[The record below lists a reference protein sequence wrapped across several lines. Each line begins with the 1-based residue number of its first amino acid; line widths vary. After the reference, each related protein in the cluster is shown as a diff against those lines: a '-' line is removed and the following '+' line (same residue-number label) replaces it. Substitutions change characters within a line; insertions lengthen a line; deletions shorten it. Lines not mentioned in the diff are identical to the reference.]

1 MTREQ
6 VTEYL
11 TEATIPV
18 RIACYRPEAGLWI
31 VSLWEE
37 YETGQLSCATGVES
51 ALAGFLRADEQVA
64 VEVSENHPPYRG
76 VRGSGTASLRPDE
89 DKQLLRSLL
98 ERHLGGTD
106 SDLAATLLDPSREEV
121 RIDIDLEDG
130 YTWDFSDR
138 MAEG

>member
-1 MTREQ
+1 MTREE

-18 RIACYRPEAGLWI
+18 RIACRRPPDGLWI
-31 VSLWEE
+31 VSLWYE
-37 YETGQLSCATGVES
+37 YEAGQLSCATGDES

-98 ERHLGGTD
+98 ERYLGGTD
-106 SDLAATLLDPSREEV
+106 SDLAATLLDPGREEV
-121 RIDIDLEDG
+121 RIDVDIEEL

-138 MAEG
+138 MAED